1 MFRGTTL
8 GWPLPSLGS
17 VDFHGPLVT
26 DLVLRRLLVPVSA
39 LLFRQRLEVP
49 RDDLRDLA
57 ELGLGIGGLDVVPR
71 GVGVQEEAALVALG
85 GVGVLLLLGP
95 LFLLGG
101 VGVGVGIVGPSLSI
115 SSSGPE
121 KDGRRSLCCSSSPIS
136 SSTRLPP
143 PPRDV
148 CLPVARER

>member
-1 MFRGTTL
+1 MLLYSVFRGTTL

-95 LFLLGG
+95 LLLLGG
-101 VGVGVGIVGPSLSI
+101 VGVGVGIGL
-115 SSSGPE
+115 GC
-121 KDGRRSLCCSSSPIS
+121 GRRIVALHGVLVAFLVLDGELIPASP
-136 SSTRLPP
+136 L
-143 PPRDV
+143 
-148 CLPVARER
+148 